1 MYLFITIKS
10 NRFMQKIAF
19 RVLNREIISGE
30 SNDIDMQAEMSRG
43 EERQTERKREGGC
56 LNSS

>member
-43 EERQTERKREGGC
+43 EADKEKARRRMFEQ
-56 LNSS
+56 